1 MSRNPQIQRG
11 RSSRAERQ
19 HIEAT
24 YRGEKN
30 SRERSA
36 RSINRVR
43 FKKRRCGMVIRRRY
57 LRNIKRNTAIVL
69 AGALAAS
76 VLGACGEQTGQTGGG
91 SDAAEVQTIPET
103 AAAETAPPNTILPAS
118 IDGPIF
124 PSLSVAIPTTAPAP
138 EYLYVGDQHEIVIQL
153 QQRLMELGFMDMDE
167 PTDYY
172 GQVTAAGVRKF
183 QRQNK
188 LTQDGIAGPSTIEAI
203 MSPDANYYA
212 VSNGDDGDDIAI
224 IQQRLYQ
231 LGYLATDDYV
241 SGHFGDKT
249 EEAVKKLQTNN
260 NITADGKVGRQT
272 INLIYSDEVKANM
285 LAFGEQS
292 ELVLAAQ
299 QRLYDLGYM
308 TSKPDGT
315 YGSDTSVA
323 ISTFQRKNALIEDG
337 YLGPDT
343 RALLMSDEARPNGL
357 GLGDEGSMV
366 TKVQQLL
373 AKWGYITESRITGYF
388 GELTLN
394 AVLAFQR
401 RNNLDDDGMVGALTM
416 AKLTSDSARGP
427 EPASSGGSSSGGAV
441 SETTAAAAAGAAVAQ
456 TTAAAQPTDAA
467 VPSLP
472 TSSGSV
478 SASVANLLA
487 IARSKLGCSYVWG
500 AKGPNSFD
508 CSGFVYWCLNSAG
521 VSQSYLTSSGWR
533 SVGKYSKVSSYYDL
547 QPGDIIVVSGH
558 VGIISTDG
566 NLIDASSSNGRVIER
581 PLGSWWAS
589 HFIVGW
595 RIF

>member
-1 MSRNPQIQRG
+1 M
-11 RSSRAERQ
+11 
-19 HIEAT
+19 
-24 YRGEKN
+24 
-30 SRERSA
+30 
-36 RSINRVR
+36 
-43 FKKRRCGMVIRRRY
+43 
-57 LRNIKRNTAIVL
+57 L

-76 VLGACGEQTGQTGGG
+76 LLGACGQQTGQTGSG
-91 SDAAEVQTIPET
+91 SDAAAVQSAPET
-103 AAAETAPPNTILPAS
+103 AAAETAPPNTILPVS
-118 IDGPIF
+118 PDGPIF

-172 GQVTAAGVRKF
+172 GQVTSAAVKKF

-203 MSPDANYYA
+203 MSPEANYYA

-231 LGYLATDDYV
+231 LGYLASDDYV

-285 LAFGEQS
+285 LVFGEQS

-315 YGSDTSVA
+315 YGTDTSVA

-343 RALLMSDEARPNGL
+343 RMLLMSDEARPNGL

-373 AKWGYITESRITGYF
+373 AKWGYITENRITGYF

-401 RNNLDDDGMVGALTM
+401 RNNLDDDGTVGALTM
-416 AKLTSDSARGP
+416 GKLTSDSARGP
-427 EPASSGGSSSGGAV
+427 APASSGGSSSGGSSGAAA
-441 SETTAAAAAGAAVAQ
+441 ETTAVASGGTAETGALV
-456 TTAAAQPTDAA
+456 QPTDAA
-467 VPSLP
+467 VPSVP

-508 CSGFVYWCLNSAG
+508 CSGFVYWCLNNAG

-533 SVGKYSKVSSYYDL
+533 SVGKYSRVSSYYDL

-566 NLIDASSSNGRVIER
+566 YLIDASSSNGRVIER
-581 PLGSWWAS
+581 PLGTWWAN

>member
-1 MSRNPQIQRG
+1 MI
-11 RSSRAERQ
+11 
-19 HIEAT
+19 I
-24 YRGEKN
+24 
-30 SRERSA
+30 
-36 RSINRVR
+36 
-43 FKKRRCGMVIRRRY
+43 KKRGP
-57 LRNIKRNTAIVL
+57 RNIKGNAGRCTAMML
-69 AGALAAS
+69 AGSLALANLS
-76 VLGACGEQTGQTGGG
+76 GCGQQSAQTENTTAQSGDET
-91 SDAAEVQTIPET
+91 VPET
-103 AAAETAPPNTILPAS
+103 AAAETAPPNTVLPVS
-118 IDGPIF
+118 PDGPMF

-138 EYLYVGDQHEIVIQL
+138 EYFYVGDQHEIVLQL

-172 GQVTAAGVRKF
+172 GQVTSAAVKKF

-188 LTQDGIAGPSTIEAI
+188 LPQDGIVGPDTLAAI
-203 MSPDANYYA
+203 MADDAAYYY
-212 VSNGDDGDDIAI
+212 VSNGDDGDDIAL

-231 LGYLATDDYV
+231 LGYLATEDYI

-249 EEAVKKLQTNN
+249 EEAVKKLQENN
-260 NITADGKVGRQT
+260 NITVDGKVGRQT

-308 TSKPDGT
+308 SSQPDGT
-315 YGSDTSVA
+315 YGSDTSAAVKA
-323 ISTFQRKNALIEDG
+323 FQSMNALVEDG

-343 RALLMSDEARPNGL
+343 RTLLMSDEAKPNGIR
-357 GLGDEGSMV
+357 LGDEGEMV
-366 TKVQQLL
+366 TNVQKLL
-373 AKWGYITESRITGYF
+373 VKWGYLSEGRVTGYF
-388 GELTLN
+388 GAITKN
-394 AVLAFQR
+394 AVVEFQS
-401 RNNLDDDGMVGALTM
+401 RNGLDADGTVGALTM

-427 EPASSGGSSSGGAV
+427 APASTGGSSSGGATGGSEGAGT
-441 SETTAAAAAGAAVAQ
+441 SETTSSAGTGGEASGGAAGGSSSGAVV
-456 TTAAAQPTDAA
+456 D
-467 VPSLP
+467 VPSGP
-472 TSSGSV
+472 GSADSV
-478 SASVANLLA
+478 NSSVANLLA

-500 AKGPNSFD
+500 AKGPNTFD
-508 CSGFVYWCLNSAG
+508 CSGFVYWCLNNAG

-533 SVGKYSKVSSYYDL
+533 NVGKYSRVSNYADL

-581 PLGSWWAS
+581 PLGSWWAN

>member
-1 MSRNPQIQRG
+1 MLIKKHSLKYI
-11 RSSRAERQ
+11 
-19 HIEAT
+19 
-24 YRGEKN
+24 
-30 SRERSA
+30 
-36 RSINRVR
+36 
-43 FKKRRCGMVIRRRY
+43 KRRMA
-57 LRNIKRNTAIVL
+57 LLLT
-69 AGALAAS
+69 GALLVS
-76 VLGACGEQTGQTGGG
+76 GLSACGQQKSQNGESEET
-91 SDAAEVQTIPET
+91 SESAVET
-103 AAAETAPPNTILPAS
+103 AAAETVPANTVLPVS
-118 IDGPIF
+118 PDGPMF

-138 EYLYVGDQHEIVIQL
+138 EYLYTGDQHEIVKQL

-172 GQVTAAGVRKF
+172 GQVTSAAVKKF

-188 LTQDGIAGPSTIEAI
+188 LTQDGIVGPSTLEAI
-203 MSPDANYYA
+203 MSPEAGYYA
-212 VSNGDDGDDIAI
+212 VSNGDDGDDIAL

-231 LGYLATDDYV
+231 LGYLAMEDYI

-260 NITADGKVGRQT
+260 NITVDGKVGRQT

-285 LAFGEQS
+285 LVFGEES

-299 QRLYDLGYM
+299 KRLYELGYM
-308 TSKPDGT
+308 TSQPDGT
-315 YGSDTSVA
+315 YGKDTSVA

-343 RALLMSDEARPNGL
+343 RALLMSEEAKPNGL

-366 TKVQQLL
+366 TQVQRLL
-373 AKWGYITESRITGYF
+373 AKWGYIAESRITGYF

-401 RNNLDDDGMVGALTM
+401 RNNLDDDGTVGALTM
-416 AKLTSDSARGP
+416 AKLTSDNVRGP
-427 EPASSGGSSSGGAV
+427 APASSGGSGSGSGSTGGSAGETSVASSGGGATGTTSAASGQTV
-441 SETTAAAAAGAAVAQ
+441 PTVPAATETT
-456 TTAAAQPTDAA
+456 
-467 VPSLP
+467 
-472 TSSGSV
+472 
-478 SASVANLLA
+478 SASVTNLLA
-487 IARSKLGCSYVWG
+487 IARSKLGCPYVWG
-500 AKGPNSFD
+500 AKGPNTFD

-533 SVGKYSKVSSYYDL
+533 SVGKYSRVSSYYDL

-581 PLGSWWAS
+581 PLGSWWANN
-589 HFIVGW
+589 FIVGW

>member
-1 MSRNPQIQRG
+1 M
-11 RSSRAERQ
+11 
-19 HIEAT
+19 
-24 YRGEKN
+24 
-30 SRERSA
+30 
-36 RSINRVR
+36 
-43 FKKRRCGMVIRRRY
+43 
-57 LRNIKRNTAIVL
+57 L

-76 VLGACGEQTGQTGGG
+76 LLGACGQQNGQTGSG
-91 SDAAEVQTIPET
+91 SEAAAVQSAPET

-118 IDGPIF
+118 PDGPIF

-172 GQVTAAGVRKF
+172 GQVTSAAVKKF

-203 MSPDANYYA
+203 MSPEANYYA

-231 LGYLATDDYV
+231 LGYLASDDYV

-285 LAFGEQS
+285 LVFGEQS

-315 YGSDTSVA
+315 YGTDTSVA

-343 RALLMSDEARPNGL
+343 RMLLMSDEARPNGL

-401 RNNLDDDGMVGALTM
+401 RNNLDDDGTVGALTM

-427 EPASSGGSSSGGAV
+427 APASSGGSSSGGSSGAAA
-441 SETTAAAAAGAAVAQ
+441 ETTAVASGGTAETGALV
-456 TTAAAQPTDAA
+456 QPTEAA
-467 VPSLP
+467 VPSVP

-478 SASVANLLA
+478 SASVTNLLA
-487 IARSKLGCSYVWG
+487 IARSKLGCPYVWG

-508 CSGFVYWCLNSAG
+508 CSGFVYWCLNNAG

-533 SVGKYSKVSSYYDL
+533 SVGKYSRVSSYYDL

-566 NLIDASSSNGRVIER
+566 YLIDASSSNGRVIER
-581 PLGSWWAS
+581 PLGTWWAN